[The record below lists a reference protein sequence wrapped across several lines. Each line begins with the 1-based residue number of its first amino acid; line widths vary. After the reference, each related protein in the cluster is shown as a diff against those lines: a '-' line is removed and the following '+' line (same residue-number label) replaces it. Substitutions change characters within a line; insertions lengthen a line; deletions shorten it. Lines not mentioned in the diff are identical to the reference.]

1 MHTLFHV
8 LSFMTS
14 IIYSLAPPPVIT
26 INPQQ
31 LINTTVGETV
41 MFHCRAMSRGRQ
53 QNLKYFWLRV
63 DELDKVVIDGANS
76 DTLVISDVRH
86 DDDGTMYQC
95 GAANENDTTL
105 STVGRIN
112 GMSTLRPALGCKFRV
127 G

>member
-1 MHTLFHV
+1 MRTLFHV

-14 IIYSLAPPPVIT
+14 IIYSIVPPPVIT

-41 MFHCRAMSRGRQ
+41 MFHCRATSHGRQ
-53 QNLKYFWLRV
+53 RNLKYFWLRV
-63 DELDKVVIDGANS
+63 DKLNKVVIDGANS
-76 DTLVISDVRH
+76 DTLVISDIRH

-95 GAANENDTTL
+95 GATNENDITL

-112 GMSTLRPALGCKFRV
+112 GMLTLRPAFE
-127 G
+127 